1 MINKDKLKNSKT
13 FCMLPFMHIYGTA
26 GGNIV
31 PCCEAQEIPMN
42 KPGETAL
49 ESWNNENYKELR
61 RALAEDKRPE
71 RCEVCWHNEDSGIVS
86 NRQQW
91 EKDNWNTFSNI
102 ISVNDDYSV
111 NNKPMW
117 VELKVSNFCNL
128 KCIMCSTHS
137 SYKRVKDLDIIKKY
151 TKDGYET
158 RLLRPTDLFASL
170 NEWPDL
176 WDNVHTLQFTGGEP
190 IINQEHY
197 DLLEGIP
204 TKVKSKI
211 RLRYATN
218 ISHIK
223 FKKYDLVEIWR
234 QFKHVNIKV
243 SMDGVEEVYNYI
255 RQDGDWDTVYN
266 NMLVLNAE
274 PSIDL
279 AVGITVQSHNIYH
292 MPEFYQFWKESP
304 IDLKF
309 ITANIL
315 QTPKYLRPNLW
326 PQPYRTKII
335 DRLREAYEWY
345 PEMERFITY
354 MENNSPDELNYTKM
368 RKYTRDLEN
377 RYPKDIT
384 LKSMI
389 KDHLGIKL
397 EGMDEVDQRVKDQE
411 AAFFKGFKR

>member
-1 MINKDKLKNSKT
+1 MINKDKLKKSKT

-31 PCCEAQEIPMN
+31 PCCEAQEVPLN

-61 RALAEDKRPE
+61 RALAEDERPE
-71 RCEVCWHNEDSGIVS
+71 RCNVCWHLEDSGIVS

-91 EKDNWNTFSNI
+91 EKDNWKDFSDI

-204 TKVKSKI
+204 TEVKSKI
-211 RLRYATN
+211 KLRYATN

-223 FKKYDLVEIWR
+223 FKKYDLVEMWR

-243 SMDGVEEVYNYI
+243 SMDGVNEVYNYI

-274 PSIDL
+274 PTIDL

-309 ITANIL
+309 ITANVL

-354 MENNSPDELNYTKM
+354 MENNPPDELNYTKM

-377 RYPKDIT
+377 RYPKDTT

-411 AAFFKGFKR
+411 QAFFKGFKR

>member
-1 MINKDKLKNSKT
+1 
-13 FCMLPFMHIYGTA
+13 MLPFMHIYGTA

-31 PCCEAQEIPMN
+31 PCCEAQEVPLN

-61 RALAEDKRPE
+61 RALAEDERPE
-71 RCEVCWHNEDSGIVS
+71 RCNVCWHLEDSGIVS

-91 EKDNWNTFSNI
+91 EKDNWKDFSDI

-204 TKVKSKI
+204 TEVKSKI
-211 RLRYATN
+211 KLRYATN

-223 FKKYDLVEIWR
+223 FKKYDLVEMWR

-243 SMDGVEEVYNYI
+243 SMDGVNEVYNYI

-274 PSIDL
+274 PTIDL

-309 ITANIL
+309 ITANVL

-354 MENNSPDELNYTKM
+354 MENNPPDELNYTKM

-377 RYPKDIT
+377 RYPKDTT

-411 AAFFKGFKR
+411 QAFFKGFKR